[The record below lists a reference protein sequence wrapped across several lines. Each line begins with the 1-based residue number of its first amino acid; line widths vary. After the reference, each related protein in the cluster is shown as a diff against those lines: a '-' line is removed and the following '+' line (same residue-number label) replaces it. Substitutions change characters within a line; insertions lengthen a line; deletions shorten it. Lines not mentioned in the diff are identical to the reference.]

1 MFSEKQTNE
10 SKSSSRCERYDGKAD
25 YRYNDLG
32 NYDSIEVSTRGK
44 KEEVKAEV
52 VDHLETSP

>member
-1 MFSEKQTNE
+1 MNQKAQADVNDMT
-10 SKSSSRCERYDGKAD
+10 GK
-25 YRYNDLG
+25 RTTGDLG